1 MDANRS
7 VVGALCAGDIESTT
21 NDAIDHLDKHQ
32 LADAERLFHRVLQA
46 TAEESAT
53 EAKCAI
59 TCLLGLGRLYMKQA
73 RSLRHVELE
82 WYRVCLQ
89 ALASLQ
95 QAIDRCDDAAGRYL
109 DTKLQLWVS
118 QRRNDAMF
126 HQKALDSILVKPLL
140 QKFTMKDK
148 RKGDHNVFDCG
159 WLTTLRSHCKNR
171 AELLTSALFPSD
183 ESDTENDAPV
193 EEPKNSKVTKEKLS
207 NLDMNKIHEIIQN
220 LVKQISADMRGRY
233 LRRKVPEKALRQSI
247 SSGLLSM
254 PQEDIL
260 TLFEEAIIPDAPDVK
275 ADDLHVDA
283 PATPEATGNVNVEA
297 PDISVNENK
306 LQMYTSAENQDK
318 FERIERTSRRTLSI
332 EITRTW
338 RMKNGNVSSSSECR
352 VSGGSRSQDAT
363 VIDEGAG
370 DATEEPTVES
380 DNGEIQNE
388 VLTMWRRYKEQCPLR
403 LPAPPY
409 KPTSSVPT
417 PSLPGSPVTSVGSP
431 LRSPSGIPLTR
442 SPLSHCMLDQAL
454 AMMLIH
460 VADRIQN
467 DDNDETKQKITY
479 ELYKYALTVYQETG
493 FSVAQARIVACVLK
507 QLGLIDCRRDDLA
520 AGSEIVREAIDLFVV
535 ANIDGADDNLGES
548 RAWFELGNAY
558 VENHCRDGALLYHI
572 LELVKREIEIPN
584 TDDDAAK
591 PNLSK
596 IHESVA
602 CYERALAN
610 VSLLRRQNRRCH
622 TQFYVSVLT
631 KLGDSSVI
639 IGGSG
644 RERAVLCYEE
654 ALCLSKA
661 TLGSA
666 SIRDNAHIL
675 SMLGTSNF
683 LLEHYPKAVS
693 MFETANVL
701 QQHLHGGDDTDFET
715 AFNQTMIGICH
726 YLTKYYYKCVF
737 WCLRAFDVYD
747 MLYVNKL
754 KSLDPLKRWFVVRT
768 LYTLGYAYRFVIRY
782 LS

>member
-1 MDANRS
+1 MEANRS
-7 VVGALCAGDIESTT
+7 VVGSLSTGDIESTT
-21 NDAIDHLDKHQ
+21 DDAIDHLDKHQ
-32 LADAERLFHRVLQA
+32 LVDAERLFHRVLQA
-46 TAEESAT
+46 IVEGSAT

-109 DTKLQLWVS
+109 DTKLQLWLS

-126 HQKALDSILVKPLL
+126 HRKALDLILTKPLL

-148 RKGDHNVFDCG
+148 VEHDVFDCD
-159 WLTTLRSHCKNR
+159 WLTALRSHCKNR
-171 AELLTSALFPSD
+171 AERYLTSALFPSD

-193 EEPKNSKVTKEKLS
+193 EEPKNLNANKEKLS
-207 NLDMNKIHEIIQN
+207 NLDLNKIHEIIQN

-233 LRRKVPEKALRQSI
+233 LRKKLPENTLRQSI

-275 ADDLHVDA
+275 PDDLNVDA
-283 PATPEATGNVNVEA
+283 PAITAESGIVNSDAPE
-297 PDISVNENK
+297 ISANENQ
-306 LQMYTSAENQDK
+306 LPTDASMENQNNGGR
-318 FERIERTSRRTLSI
+318 FERIERTSRRNFSI

-338 RMKNGNVSSSSECR
+338 RMKNGNVSSSSECHI
-352 VSGGSRSQDAT
+352 SGGCRSQNAT
-363 VIDEGAG
+363 VIAEGVN
-370 DATEEPTVES
+370 DVTEESTITS
-380 DNGEIQNE
+380 DNDEVQNE

-409 KPTSSVPT
+409 KPTSSVQT
-417 PSLPGSPVTSVGSP
+417 PPPPGSPVTSVGSP
-431 LRSPSGIPLTR
+431 PQSPSGVPLKR

-454 AMMLIH
+454 AMTLIH
-460 VADRIQN
+460 VADRIQT
-467 DDNDETKQKITY
+467 DDDDETKQNIAY
-479 ELYKYALTVYQETG
+479 ELYKYGLTMYQETG
-493 FSVAQARIVACVLK
+493 FSIAQARIVACVLK
-507 QLGLIDCRRDDLA
+507 QLGLIDCRRGDLA
-520 AGSEIVREAIDLFVV
+520 AGSEIVHEAINLFVL
-535 ANIDGADDNLGES
+535 ANIDGTDNDLGES
-548 RAWFELGNAY
+548 RALFELGNAY
-558 VENHCRDGALLYHI
+558 VENHCREGALLYHI
-572 LELVKREIEIPN
+572 LELVKREIELPDA
-584 TDDDAAK
+584 DDDATK
-591 PNLSK
+591 PDLLK
-596 IHESVA
+596 IHESIA
-602 CYERALAN
+602 CYNRALAN
-610 VSLLRRQNRRCH
+610 VGALRRQNACCH

-639 IGGSG
+639 VGGAG

-654 ALCLSKA
+654 ALCLSRM

-701 QQHLHGGDDTDFET
+701 QQHLRGGDDANFET

-754 KSLDPLKRWFVVRT
+754 KSIDPLK
-768 LYTLGYAYRFVIRY
+768 
-782 LS
+782 